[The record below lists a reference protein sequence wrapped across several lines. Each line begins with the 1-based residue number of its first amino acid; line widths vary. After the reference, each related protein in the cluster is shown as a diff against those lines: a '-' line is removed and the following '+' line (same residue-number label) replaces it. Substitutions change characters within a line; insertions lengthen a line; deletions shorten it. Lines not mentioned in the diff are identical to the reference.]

1 MLELLNTFLWGLG
14 TLALILGT
22 GAWLTL
28 RTGGFPQ
35 RNLGRA
41 LRLSLGREARKK
53 GKNGVSPFGSLMTAL
68 ASTVGTGNIVGVSA
82 ALVSGGP
89 GALVW
94 MELAALLGLATK
106 FAECMLAVK
115 YRRVRRD
122 GTRWGGPMAVMEARL
137 GAPGRWM
144 GKLFAVFALLMAF
157 TMGALAQS
165 GALADTFAAA
175 FTLPRYKVGLVTAV
189 LALVILLGGVRR
201 IADAATVLVP
211 VMALL
216 YIGGGLAVIL
226 GNGTRL
232 PEAMA
237 LMVRCAFAPEAAL
250 GGALGTVTR
259 RSAIRWG
266 VARGV
271 FSNEAGLGSAAITAA
286 CADTEDPVRQGLISM
301 TGVFFDTTVIC
312 TVTGLAICC
321 SGVLGAAEAAGIPL
335 TGAALTIRAFET
347 VLGPWAGWLIS
358 VSLGLFAFTS
368 VLGCAVQMET
378 VSGYLLGPAAK
389 LSCRVLYGLAV
400 WAGAVLPME
409 TVLQLADL
417 SNALMALPN
426 LACLVLLSGEIAAE
440 CGRFPAQKL

>member
-1 MLELLNTFLWGLG
+1 MLEVLNTLLWGLG

-41 LRLSLGREARKK
+41 LALSLGREARRK

-115 YRRVRRD
+115 YRRVRQD

-175 FTLPRYKVGLVTAV
+175 FALPRYKVGLATAV
-189 LALVILLGGVRR
+189 LALIILLGGVRS
-201 IADAATVLVP
+201 IAGASTMLVP

-226 GNGTRL
+226 GNGNRL

-335 TGAALTIRAFET
+335 TGAALTLRAFET
-347 VLGPWAGWLIS
+347 VLGPLAPWLIG
-358 VSLGLFAFTS
+358 VALGLFAFTS
-368 VLGCAVQMET
+368 VLGCAVQAET
-378 VSGYLLGPAAK
+378 TASYLLGPEAVR
-389 LSCRVLYGLAV
+389 SCRMLYGLAV
-400 WAGAVLPME
+400 FAGAVIPMA
-409 TVLQLADL
+409 TVLQFADL
-417 SNALMALPN
+417 ANALMAFPN
-426 LACLVLLSGEIAAE
+426 LVCLLLLSDEIAGE
-440 CGRFPAQKL
+440 CRRKDR